1 MPTQTNNTPNKRGPR
16 TPEGR
21 QRSSRNAIRHGLTAA
36 QVVLDYESPEQY
48 EALKQAVFAE
58 LQPETEIERQLTAD
72 LVNHRWRLDR
82 IVRIETSTFDNKMED
97 MEGWFRR
104 YCAGISNDAR
114 IAHVFESLAKGPA
127 LALLDRYETRLRR
140 AYERTLRTL
149 LQLQAERRAQQAA
162 AESTASEHP
171 GPPQE
176 ILPNEKNGDGPDGPP
191 PMENGASGPY
201 RLVFGPQIRTLSSP
215 PVAPDADRADSTPVR
230 TSEP

>member
-1 MPTQTNNTPNKRGPR
+1 MPAHNNNAPNKRGPR

-104 YCAGISNDAR
+104 YCAEISNDAR

-127 LALLDRYETRLRR
+127 LALLDRYETRIRR

-149 LQLQAERRAQQAA
+149 LQLQAERRARAQAQVESGSGSETTQ
-162 AESTASEHP
+162 AESKDSTEP
-171 GPPQE
+171 VPRPEPPNQ
-176 ILPNEKNGDGPDGPP
+176 ILPNEFRPEPAPVPSVAPP
-191 PMENGASGPY
+191 PPETPD
-201 RLVFGPQIRTLSSP
+201 SP
-215 PVAPDADRADSTPVR
+215 APTDIERWR
-230 TSEP
+230 